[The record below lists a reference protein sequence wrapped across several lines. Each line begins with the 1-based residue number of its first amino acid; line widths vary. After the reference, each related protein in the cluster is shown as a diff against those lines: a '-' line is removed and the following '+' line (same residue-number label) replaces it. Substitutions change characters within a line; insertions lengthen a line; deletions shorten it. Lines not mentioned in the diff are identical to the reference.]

1 MYDGWY
7 QIHGQV
13 EGITPFQ
20 KEYVRVL
27 DGKMTRRL
35 PLRYVVQHTPEIL
48 DMEDERKNRLK
59 RQIGPVF
66 NEIIEAAPYEQVRE
80 AIEMQRDDLDMV
92 ETSEQLLNGLK
103 VLRQR
108 KEGIIKQYRDAFS
121 QWQDEG
127 MG

>member
-1 MYDGWY
+1 
-7 QIHGQV
+7 
-13 EGITPFQ
+13 
-20 KEYVRVL
+20 
-27 DGKMTRRL
+27 
-35 PLRYVVQHTPEIL
+35 
-48 DMEDERKNRLK
+48 
-59 RQIGPVF
+59 
-66 NEIIEAAPYEQVRE
+66 
-80 AIEMQRDDLDMV
+80 MV

>member
-13 EGITPFQ
+13 ERITPFQ
-20 KEYVRVL
+20 KEYIRVL

-35 PLRYVVQHTPEIL
+35 PFRYVVQHIPEIL
-48 DMEDERKNRLK
+48 DMEDERKDRLK
-59 RQIGPVF
+59 HQIGTVF

>member
-59 RQIGPVF
+59 RQIGTVF
-66 NEIIEAAPYEQVRE
+66 NEIIKAAPYEQVRE

-108 KEGIIKQYRDAFS
+108 KEGIIKQYRNAFS

>member
-1 MYDGWY
+1 
-7 QIHGQV
+7 
-13 EGITPFQ
+13 
-20 KEYVRVL
+20 
-27 DGKMTRRL
+27 
-35 PLRYVVQHTPEIL
+35 
-48 DMEDERKNRLK
+48 MEDERKNRLK
-59 RQIGPVF
+59 RQIGTVF

-127 MG
+127 MS

>member
-59 RQIGPVF
+59 RQIGTVF

-127 MG
+127 MS

>member
-59 RQIGPVF
+59 RQIGTVF
-66 NEIIEAAPYEQVRE
+66 NEIIKAAPYEQVRE